1 MVKVK
6 IQFKNINN
14 IQVIKTR
21 VNYEIGDKPG
31 FKVIKILI
39 VTSGHETKRKC
50 RVTYS
55 MQYLCINNALSLRE
69 FISEQRQTM

>member
-21 VNYEIGDKPG
+21 VKYEIGDKPG

-39 VTSGHETKRKC
+39 VMSGHLTKRKC
-50 RVTYS
+50 RVTY
-55 MQYLCINNALSLRE
+55 
-69 FISEQRQTM
+69 